1 MLFGSGWVVGQTTIA
16 SDGLNNTSA
25 LFSLSG
31 GAYYT
36 GNSATGDRPASSP
49 FAVEGTH
56 SRGVSNGTA
65 TLISSDI
72 NTSSY
77 TNIVLTFRLASFSIS
92 STANGAD
99 GPDYVRVEISPDGG
113 TTYFNTLE
121 VIGNSNA
128 FWAYSTGTGNAS
140 TNYDGNSSTVTF
152 APSAGGNRT
161 TDGYSTV
168 TISNLPNSANVKI
181 KITMLNNSA
190 NERWTIDDV
199 RITGTLSSTPTITV
213 DPNTLSGFSV
223 AEGNGPSSPQSFT
236 AEGSNLTN
244 DISIAAPT
252 NYEISLSSG
261 SGYTTPL
268 TLTQSGGSVASTTI
282 YVRLKEGLTAGTY
295 NGETITCSSTGASD
309 KTVTCSGSVV
319 RTIFLSGTMNAW
331 GGTAMTKQTDLGTST
346 WKLTH
351 QESISSVE
359 FKFRT
364 NTLDWVNNW
373 GRGDVVTLNS
383 RTDWWYNP
391 GGNGTFTATIGKY
404 YTYIFKDVANGINGE
419 GYVFETTATPVSL
432 NTVSKI
438 PAYVTPSDAV
448 TVTITASAAPSAEEK
463 IYVRYSID
471 NFTNSSYALATFVG
485 TSGTATIPAQSDG
498 TTVKYYALST
508 CLDLSS
514 PPSDVDLA
522 TINYNTNSGA
532 NYSYLVQAPSSL
544 IISQYYEGASNDKY
558 IEITNL
564 SSSTI
569 DLSVYYLGTWS
580 NTAIP
585 SGSYSNGAVL
595 TGSITAGASLI
606 YKNSAAAN
614 PSYAVTNAVASTTA
628 TFFNG
633 DDPVALTKGGTDW
646 DNRVD
651 CIYAAGTWGSDK
663 SFYRKSTV
671 TVGSTNISVLDGSGE
686 WTEVAYTT
694 VNSAVSN
701 TTQYLGTHIGSSS
714 WTGATN
720 SNWGTAGNWANG
732 GIPVS
737 TYNVTIPNGNNVT
750 ISSSTT
756 ANCNNLTLEGNATLT
771 IVSDENNSG
780 SLIFNGTY
788 SAGTGNLTYQRHM
801 IGGKWHMT
809 GSPLTGQAINSSFLT
824 SNNVL
829 SDGSGGYFM
838 KYFNENSN
846 SWSTNFTDA
855 TSDAFELA
863 QAFAVKRNG
872 DGLVNL
878 SGTPNNAEVNATL
891 VQSVNGWNLLA
902 NPFTSA
908 IAANTI
914 VGGQN
919 SLLKDVNISNLESS
933 YATLYVWEEGVD
945 YPTSTNYYK
954 VITNEGGTLGQN
966 YVQVGQGF
974 FVKSKSG
981 GGTFNFAPNMQ
992 SHQTATAFKSEPIA
1006 WTRINLNAEISNA
1019 KASTR
1024 ISYNENMTKGL
1035 DISYDAGLLNS
1046 YPQFALYSKLIEDNG
1061 NKFMVQCLPTD
1072 FENLVV
1078 PIGLDAQAGEIVKFS
1093 AQSENLPDNY
1103 KIVLEDRTLGVFTNL
1118 SEANAE
1124 YSIQLINES
1133 RGTGRFFVRTSIES
1147 ALGIGDLD
1155 NESPYKVFTRPNNN
1169 QIVIRGNVNANTS
1182 ARIYTISGKQIA
1194 DIQLKQSNESLVQF
1208 NEEAGVYIVKISNE
1222 KGTTTQKFV
1231 WVK

>member
-1 MLFGSGWVVGQTTIA
+1 MLFGSGWVKGQTLLLNENFGYSVGTDLTTNGWNITGTNASPTVAVSASSISYAGYLSSGVGAEVTMAVSGQDVNRTFTAQTSGTVYASILVNVTSATTTGDYFFHLGATTIGSTYHGRVYIKRDASNNLAFGISRAGAVATAIFTTFSYALNTTYLLVLKYTIVAGTTNDISAIYINPALSGDEPATGWTTSTDTPTDLANIGSVALRQGGTSTGAALKIDGIRVGTSWDAVTSNFWSGSSTTDWATAGNWSDGVPQAAHNLVIPSTANQALISSGTSASCVNLKVLSGATLTVNTGGSLTNSGTVTVNSGATIA
-16 SDGLNNTSA
+16 T
-25 LFSLSG
+25 
-31 GAYYT
+31 GAM
-36 GNSATGDRPASSP
+36 
-49 FAVEGTH
+49 FAN
-56 SRGVSNGTA
+56 NGTA
-65 TLISSDI
+65 TIEGAFQLNENGWINNAPTYGSGSTLIY
-72 NTSSY
+72 NTGGTYGRGSEW
-77 TNIVLTFRLASFSIS
+77 S
-92 STANGAD
+92 STNPANITLSNNTTLNYPNGSNPGAKSITGNLAINSGSALYMDYGGPGTAGALTIGGNVTLAGALSLGDANGGD
-99 GPDYVRVEISPDGG
+99 LKVGG
-113 TTYFNTLE
+113 NWSNSGTFIPNNRAVFFN
-121 VIGNSNA
+121 
-128 FWAYSTGTGNAS
+128 GTGDQTIGAS
-140 TNYDGNSSTVTF
+140 TFDW
-152 APSAGGNRT
+152 
-161 TDGYSTV
+161 
-168 TISNLPNSANVKI
+168 L
-181 KITMLNNSA
+181 L
-190 NERWTIDDV
+190 IDK
-199 RITGTLSSTPTITV
+199 
-213 DPNTLSGFSV
+213 
-223 AEGNGPSSPQSFT
+223 A
-236 AEGSNLTN
+236 
-244 DISIAAPT
+244 
-252 NYEISLSSG
+252 
-261 SGYTTPL
+261 
-268 TLTQSGGSVASTTI
+268 
-282 YVRLKEGLTAGTY
+282 
-295 NGETITCSSTGASD
+295 
-309 KTVTCSGSVV
+309 
-319 RTIFLSGTMNAW
+319 
-331 GGTAMTKQTDLGTST
+331 
-346 WKLTH
+346 
-351 QESISSVE
+351 
-359 FKFRT
+359 
-364 NTLDWVNNW
+364 
-373 GRGDVVTLNS
+373 
-383 RTDWWYNP
+383 
-391 GGNGTFTATIGKY
+391 
-404 YTYIFKDVANGINGE
+404 
-419 GYVFETTATPVSL
+419 
-432 NTVSKI
+432 
-438 PAYVTPSDAV
+438 
-448 TVTITASAAPSAEEK
+448 
-463 IYVRYSID
+463 
-471 NFTNSSYALATFVG
+471 
-485 TSGTATIPAQSDG
+485 SGTASLNGNVIVNNTL
-498 TTVKYYALST
+498 TV
-508 CLDLSS
+508 
-514 PPSDVDLA
+514 
-522 TINYNTNSGA
+522 
-532 NYSYLVQAPSSL
+532 
-544 IISQYYEGASNDKY
+544 
-558 IEITNL
+558 
-564 SSSTI
+564 
-569 DLSVYYLGTWS
+569 
-580 NTAIP
+580 
-585 SGSYSNGAVL
+585 SNGAFTV
-595 TGSITAGASLI
+595 
-606 YKNSAAAN
+606 
-614 PSYAVTNAVASTTA
+614 PDSYY
-628 TFFNG
+628 
-633 DDPVALTKGGTDW
+633 L
-646 DNRVD
+646 
-651 CIYAAGTWGSDK
+651 
-663 SFYRKSTV
+663 
-671 TVGSTNISVLDGSGE
+671 
-686 WTEVAYTT
+686 
-694 VNSAVSN
+694 
-701 TTQYLGTHIGSSS
+701 TTQTLTNNGTMVVQSGSS
-714 WTGATN
+714 
-720 SNWGTAGNWANG
+720 
-732 GIPVS
+732 
-737 TYNVTIPNGNNVT
+737 
-750 ISSSTT
+750 
-756 ANCNNLTLEGNATLT
+756 
-771 IVSDENNSG
+771 NSG
-780 SLIFNGTY
+780 SLIISGSYSGSGTF
-788 SAGTGNLTYQRHM
+788 TYQRYM
-801 IGGKWHMT
+801 TGSKWHMT

-838 KYFNENSN
+838 KYFNENFN

-1103 KIVLEDRTLGVFTNL
+1103 KVVLEDRTLGVFTNL
-1118 SEANAE
+1118 SEDNAE

-1194 DIQLKQSNESLVQF
+1194 EIQLKQSNESLVQF